1 MSQQPMGHTVVVVV
15 ESSPE
20 PNLLIRVLWF
30 LFVGWWL
37 SFWAVLV
44 AIVFQLTIIGI
55 PVSIWIINRI
65 PQITTLKSSRKL
77 QITEAAAGVVVV
89 DHADRPQRPWWQRA
103 IWYVLVG
110 WWAVSIWILLAWIAS
125 VTLFLMGLGFWMYG
139 QTGKIQTLRR

>member
-1 MSQQPMGHTVVVVV
+1 MGHTVVVVV